1 MKLLKKS
8 KQALGAIVGGAA
20 LLLVAAAVLGIVR
33 YINRPQPAWF
43 VEERYAEVWKQV
55 LEQTAPPFTLMYT
68 YTEEEGVPKNRYGFI
83 ISSEIPKIPEKSGLP
98 MVFFP
103 NLADNREEEEAILL
117 ASDPWMVFR
126 KSGTPQLRRQR
137 VDAAD
142 GGEGALI
149 LPGGEEGVVHA
160 WLSQLLQEPAGTF
173 PEDRELW
180 QTAENR
186 LFMTRR
192 FVPGSVNYT
201 WDDVWSLLWKTEGA
215 AWVYAPLSAVR
226 GLSQYQQGLLDA
238 TRFPI
243 KSTWHEYGMQAN
255 LLWARPWGSE
265 EQVNGLADVK
275 RWLTEAA
282 AQESIAGLL
291 GWIPVN
297 PRANPYDTIAW
308 EARSA
313 WESSSFIWQEPKG
326 QGDESHAEEG
336 SN

>member
-1 MKLLKKS
+1 MMSKKGAVIIGGGLL
-8 KQALGAIVGGAA
+8 AG
-20 LLLVAAAVLGIVR
+20 LLVVWIGVFVYQKL
-33 YINRPQPAWF
+33 NTPKPAWF
-43 VEERYAEVWKQV
+43 VEEQYAEAWKQF
-55 LEQTAPPFTLMYT
+55 LAESSPPFDLIYT
-68 YTEEEGVPKNRYGFI
+68 YTIEENLPDRRYGFI
-83 ISSEIPKIPEKSGLP
+83 ISSEIPGKSGWP
-98 MVFFP
+98 MVLFP
-103 NLADNREEEEAILL
+103 NLADNRGDEEAVLL

-137 VDAAD
+137 LDAVD

-149 LPGGEEGVVHA
+149 LPGGEEGMVYA

-173 PEDRELW
+173 PKDRELW
-180 QTAENR
+180 RTAENR

-201 WDDVWSLLWKTEGA
+201 WYDVWSLLWRTEGA

-226 GLSQYQQGLLDA
+226 GLSQYEQGLLDA
-238 TRFPI
+238 TQFPI

-255 LLWARPWGSE
+255 LLWARPWGGE

-275 RWLTEAA
+275 RWLGEAA
-282 AQESIAGLL
+282 VQERIAGLL

-297 PRANPYDTIAW
+297 PRANPYDTLAW

-313 WESSSFIWQEPKG
+313 WESSSFIWQGPK
-326 QGDESHAEEG
+326 DLEI
-336 SN
+336 SNEAP

>member
-1 MKLLKKS
+1 
-8 KQALGAIVGGAA
+8 
-20 LLLVAAAVLGIVR
+20 
-33 YINRPQPAWF
+33 
-43 VEERYAEVWKQV
+43 
-55 LEQTAPPFTLMYT
+55 
-68 YTEEEGVPKNRYGFI
+68 
-83 ISSEIPKIPEKSGLP
+83 
-98 MVFFP
+98 MVY
-103 NLADNREEEEAILL
+103 
-117 ASDPWMVFR
+117 
-126 KSGTPQLRRQR
+126 
-137 VDAAD
+137 
-142 GGEGALI
+142 
-149 LPGGEEGVVHA
+149 A

-173 PEDRELW
+173 PEDQELW
-180 QTAENR
+180 QAAENR

-201 WDDVWSLLWKTEGA
+201 WDDVWSLLWRTEGA

-238 TRFPI
+238 TQFPI

-265 EQVNGLADVK
+265 EEVNELADVK

-282 AQESIAGLL
+282 TQESIAGLL

-313 WESSSFIWQEPKG
+313 WESSSFIWQESKV